1 MPEEAFECLK
11 RQGEI
16 CESSKVWKLP
26 PPPPSQARE
35 APLLLLCWR
44 HDCRDNKEESKE
56 EKKQQQQQQ
65 PPTSLCRLSA
75 SAIYILAPC
84 AHHSWISKAL
94 FTPVRVWSWLERLGL
109 SLRNRKSEALQL
121 LSKPGSVS
129 GVQA

>member
-56 EKKQQQQQQ
+56 EKKQQQQQ